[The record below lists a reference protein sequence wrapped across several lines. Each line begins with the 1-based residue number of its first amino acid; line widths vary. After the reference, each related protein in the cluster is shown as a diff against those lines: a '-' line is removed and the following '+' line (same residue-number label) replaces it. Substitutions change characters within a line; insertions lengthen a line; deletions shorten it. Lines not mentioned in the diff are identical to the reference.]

1 MRPPR
6 RPEYPYQVGVG
17 CGKWASSPTQNFLF
31 GPWVYYSR
39 YVILFL
45 NGRYYGVCLPL
56 LSDSSS
62 ALSVSCTL
70 VFGDAGCAPEAAQSS
85 QSVGRCVPGIPD
97 QIPGLCCY
105 LGSPATT
112 MHLGPWS
119 NKRAILTRSWEPCTL
134 LTVMCCDK
142 VRLPLAR
149 GFGLT
154 TDLSYSITCWSSFL
168 NYSAISTVTA
178 ILLTDHRC
186 RLICYYIAQTALSSL
201 WRLAVKQGSSA
212 YWVQPSVW
220 FRSSTGVDPPCPK
233 TWSNYSTHFPS
244 HFLGT
249 CIYSQDLEVLSN
261 FCWKPDFLHACP
273 KHTFAFQSL
282 QP

>member
-17 CGKWASSPTQNFLF
+17 CGKWASSLTQNFLF

-39 YVILFL
+39 YITLFL

-105 LGSPATT
+105 LGSPAMT

-119 NKRAILTRSWEPCTL
+119 NKRAILTRSWEPCML

-178 ILLTDHRC
+178 ILLTDHRLMQ
-186 RLICYYIAQTALSSL
+186 RKTL
-201 WRLAVKQGSSA
+201 W
-212 YWVQPSVW
+212 QPVS
-220 FRSSTGVDPPCPK
+220 SST
-233 TWSNYSTHFPS
+233 
-244 HFLGT
+244 
-249 CIYSQDLEVLSN
+249 SQAN
-261 FCWKPDFLHACP
+261 FCLLLATEALQTNMVLLYAVDGWGYHG
-273 KHTFAFQSL
+273 SL
-282 QP
+282 SP

>member
-1 MRPPR
+1 MFCKEHLPSLCNPDANRPCEGWAGWSTLLKVFTIAFWPQR
-6 RPEYPYQVGVG
+6 RLALQECAGTG
-17 CGKWASSPTQNFLF
+17 GF
-31 GPWVYYSR
+31 PW
-39 YVILFL
+39 F
-45 NGRYYGVCLPL
+45 
-56 LSDSSS
+56 
-62 ALSVSCTL
+62 ALSEIT
-70 VFGDAGCAPEAAQSS
+70 
-85 QSVGRCVPGIPD
+85 
-97 QIPGLCCY
+97 
-105 LGSPATT
+105 
-112 MHLGPWS
+112 
-119 NKRAILTRSWEPCTL
+119 
-134 LTVMCCDK
+134 
-142 VRLPLAR
+142 
-149 GFGLT
+149 
-154 TDLSYSITCWSSFL
+154 SIK
-168 NYSAISTVTA
+168 
-178 ILLTDHRC
+178 C
-186 RLICYYIAQTALSSL
+186 RLICYWIAQTALSSL